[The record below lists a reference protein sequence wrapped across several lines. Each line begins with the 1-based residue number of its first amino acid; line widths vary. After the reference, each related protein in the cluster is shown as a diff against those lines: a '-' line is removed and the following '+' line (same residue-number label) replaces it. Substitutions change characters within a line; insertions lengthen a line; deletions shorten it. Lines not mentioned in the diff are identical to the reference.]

1 MDFWKDKKVLITG
14 HTGFKGS
21 WLSLYLKGMG
31 ANVFGYSLAPKTV
44 SMFSIT
50 QLNREIDG
58 YFGNIQDFSRLET
71 FLKKVQPDV
80 LFHLAAQS
88 LVSESYLDPLETIK
102 TNVLGSSNLLM
113 AASNVTSVKA
123 VINVTSDKC
132 YDNKGWGWSYSE
144 SDRLGGK
151 DPYSASKACVEILNQ
166 SIYESYYRKK
176 NIGLATVRSGNV
188 IGGGD
193 WGENRLIPDVLKAI
207 DNNKK
212 LIIRYPNATRP
223 WQHVMEALS
232 GYVSLAQRM
241 FNDPTNFSEPFNFG
255 PKYGNS
261 VSVKNLIQNIYTR
274 FNLESGYRIQSGELL
289 DEAKF
294 LSLDSSKAHKRLN
307 WTPKWS
313 IDQTCDSITEWH
325 KAYRREEDM
334 KSFTQKQ
341 ILQFAGS

>member
-1 MDFWKDKKVLITG
+1 
-14 HTGFKGS
+14 
-21 WLSLYLKGMG
+21 
-31 ANVFGYSLAPKTV
+31 
-44 SMFSIT
+44 
-50 QLNREIDG
+50 
-58 YFGNIQDFSRLET
+58 
-71 FLKKVQPDV
+71 
-80 LFHLAAQS
+80 
-88 LVSESYLDPLETIK
+88 LDPLETIK

-289 DEAKF
+289 DEANF

>member
-1 MDFWKDKKVLITG
+1 MGFWKDKKVLITG

-113 AASNVTSVKA
+113 AASNVTSVKV

-132 YDNKGWGWSYSE
+132 YDNKGRGRSYSE

-207 DNNKK
+207 DNSKK

-232 GYVSLAQRM
+232 GYVALAQRM

-334 KSFTQKQ
+334 KAFTQKQ
-341 ILQFAGS
+341 IFQFAGS

>member
-1 MDFWKDKKVLITG
+1 MGFWKEKKVLITG

-50 QLNREIDG
+50 QLNREIDS
-58 YFGNIQDFSRLET
+58 YFGNIQDFDGLEA

-80 LFHLAAQS
+80 LFHLAAQP

-144 SDRLGGK
+144 NDRLGGK

-193 WGENRLIPDVLKAI
+193 WGENRLIPDVLRAI

-261 VSVKNLIQNIYTR
+261 VSVKNLIQNIYAR

-334 KSFTQKQ
+334 KAFTQKQ
-341 ILQFAGS
+341 IFQFAGS

>member
-1 MDFWKDKKVLITG
+1 MGFWKDKKVLITG

-113 AASNVTSVKA
+113 AASNVTSVKV

-144 SDRLGGK
+144 NDRLGGK

-334 KSFTQKQ
+334 KAFTQKQ
-341 ILQFAGS
+341 IFQFAGS

>member
-1 MDFWKDKKVLITG
+1 MGFWKDKKVLITG

-132 YDNKGWGWSYSE
+132 YDNKGRGWSYSE

-334 KSFTQKQ
+334 KAFTQKQ
-341 ILQFAGS
+341 IFQFAGS

>member
-1 MDFWKDKKVLITG
+1 MGFWKEKKVLITG

-21 WLSLYLKGMG
+21 WLSLYLEGMG
-31 ANVFGYSLAPKTV
+31 ANVFGYSLAPKTM

-289 DEAKF
+289 DEANF

-325 KAYRREEDM
+325 KAYLRQEDM

-341 ILQFAGS
+341 IFQFVGS

>member
-1 MDFWKDKKVLITG
+1 MGFWKDKKVLITG

-50 QLNREIDG
+50 QLNREITS
-58 YFGNIQDFSRLET
+58 YFGNIQDFGRLEA

-80 LFHLAAQS
+80 LFHLAAQP

-132 YDNKGWGWSYSE
+132 YDNKGRGWSYSE
-144 SDRLGGK
+144 NDRLGGK

-307 WTPKWS
+307 WIPK
-313 IDQTCDSITEWH
+313 
-325 KAYRREEDM
+325 
-334 KSFTQKQ
+334 
-341 ILQFAGS
+341 